1 MSLSSALV
9 NAQYGIRKAEGQLSV
24 ASSNIAN
31 ADREGYTR
39 KAYTETNFVSI
50 NNSTVASDT
59 TITRI
64 TNTFLEKAVIRERTG
79 VEYATTINEYM
90 QRYNGS
96 MGSTGG
102 QNSINAAIDDL
113 VTSIDA
119 LEQTPENGS
128 EKINVINAAEDLAY
142 QLNRQSE
149 EIQSLRLDADQQI
162 DQTIDRANELLQKLD
177 SINTAIFD
185 ASARGGGAASL
196 QDEQLIAIEE
206 LASIMD
212 IQYHFRDNGK
222 LQVYTTSGQILLGS
236 EASTLGFVST
246 GTMTNELSYPD
257 QLNGVTVNGIT
268 DITASIRGGELGAL
282 LELRDTTLPQEQAK
296 LDALASV
303 LMTELN
309 AIHNDGV
316 SIPAPNALTS
326 ATGYTGTESLAASTG
341 LLRVAATDTNGTVI
355 EFIDIDMA
363 TITDVNDLLAQ
374 INAMGN
380 FNAGIDSQGRI
391 EINAPAQGVGIS
403 MGSVDGFPVDV
414 NGTGQS
420 VSSFLGL
427 NNFFDPQSSNASN
440 IRVNR
445 SLIDDPQT
453 MSTGL
458 LQGDPAMLVGD
469 TGIFAGDSRNTER
482 LVQAFDQ
489 NQTFGP
495 AGDLAA
501 QTSSF
506 QGYMSTILSSAALR
520 INNAVKDAENAQ
532 LEYDTTKSALTNFTG
547 VNVDEELTNVTIIEN
562 AYASSAQVM
571 SAVQEMFNDLLDAIR

>member
-380 FNAGIDSQGRI
+380 FNTGIDSQGRI